1 MKRIL
6 FASILSVS
14 AIALTLNSCKKTE
27 PDTETQ
33 SAVDNSI
40 CEGEFTSRMPVI
52 HGFAIKENGVKAM
65 MDARAGSCPSIL
77 INPADTLDG
86 FPVTMTLDYGTSGC
100 VDSID
105 GKIRKGQI
113 VAKFD
118 RKWDSA
124 GATVTVKLVNYF
136 VKNNA
141 TADFVQY
148 NCDSIMIIH
157 NSAVSFTNT
166 IIGGKCTAPSWN
178 LEWAGSRT
186 LTQTAGFAT
195 PFNPYDD
202 VYSFTG
208 SANGKNRN
216 GKTYTVVVKV
226 PVVKR
231 ATCPWIE
238 SGRIEIT
245 PEGLSPRTVDYGSG
259 TCDSQ
264 ATLTINGNAFT
275 FTMN

>member
-6 FASILSVS
+6 LASILSVS

-52 HGFAIKENGVKAM
+52 HGFAIKENGVKSM
-65 MDARAGSCPSIL
+65 LDERTGSCPSIN

-86 FPVTMTLDYGTSGC
+86 FPVTMMLDYGTGC

-105 GKIRKGQI
+105 HKVRKGQI
-113 VAKFD
+113 YATFNKS
-118 RKWDSA
+118 WDSA
-124 GATVTVKLVNYF
+124 GAVVTVKLVNYY
-136 VKNNA
+136 VGSLHY
-141 TADFVQY
+141 T
-148 NCDSIMIIH
+148 CDSIMITR
-157 NSAVSFTNT
+157 NSLTSFTNQ
-166 IIGGKCTAPSWN
+166 IIGGKCIDPSWN
-178 LEWAGSRT
+178 LEWSGTRT

-202 VYSFTG
+202 VFSLTG
-208 SANGKNRN
+208 NANGKNRN
-216 GKTYTVVVKV
+216 GKTYTVNITS

-231 ATCPWIE
+231 ATCSWIE
-238 SGRIEIT
+238 SGKIDIT
-245 PEGLSPRTVDYGSG
+245 PEGLSARTVDYGNG
-259 TCDSQ
+259 TCDNQ
-264 ATLTINGNAFT
+264 ASLTINGNTFT